1 MAESWVLILLGST
14 VSLGS
19 PLVLAA
25 MGGLLSERSGIIN
38 IALEGL
44 MLTAACLT
52 AVVGLATGNAWL
64 GLAAGLGGSVVL
76 SLLHAALTQAYRVD
90 QIVSGM
96 AINALAFGGTNFLRG
111 RFIDD
116 TRTLHLPTL
125 HLNVYFVLA
134 GVVPILIWVTMRHM
148 RSGLRLLAVG
158 EDPEKARQMGVDVT
172 AVRYGALAM
181 CGVLCGLSGALIVSN
196 SGNFTDGMTAGRGFI
211 ALAALILGGWRPL
224 AAFVACA
231 LFGLLNAIQLQLQGS
246 ALFGADLPPELW
258 NSVPYLIMLI
268 ALASAVTQSRAPS
281 GLGKE

>member
-1 MAESWVLILLGST
+1 MPDSWLWILLGST
-14 VSLGS
+14 VSLGA

-25 MGGLLSERSGIIN
+25 MGGLLSERAGIIN

-52 AVVGLATGNAWL
+52 AVVGLATGNAWF
-64 GLAAGLGGSVVL
+64 GLLAGLGAAVVL
-76 SLLHAALTQAYRVD
+76 SLLHAVLAQVYRVD

-116 TRTLHLPTL
+116 TQTLHLPTL
-125 HLNVYFVLA
+125 DLNTYFALA
-134 GVVPILIWVTMRHM
+134 GLTPFLIWLMLRNTRV
-148 RSGLRLLAVG
+148 GLRLWAVG
-158 EDPEKARQMGVDVT
+158 EDPAKSRQMGVAT
-172 AVRYGALAM
+172 TSVRYGALAM

-211 ALAALILGGWRPL
+211 ALAALILGGWRPI
-224 AAFVACA
+224 AAFVACT
-231 LFGLLNAIQLQLQGS
+231 LFGLLNGIQLQLQGS
-246 ALFGADLPPELW
+246 AFFGADLPPELW
-258 NSVPYLIMLI
+258 NSVPYLMMLI
-268 ALASAVTQSRAPS
+268 ALASAVTRSRAPA